1 MSNRRSDLS
10 IDTNKADDHIGLKS
24 NSPGM
29 TSTESVHINYGKRKH
44 DDLGDDE
51 DDMNSIKYTA
61 SPAIASVD
69 SSPNS
74 AVKNMNDL
82 DWQER
87 IDLVRKSTSTVK
99 QLAKPRAQRRASVG
113 GKWTPEE
120 DGSLRTIVET
130 YGAKNWKHI
139 AKLLGPTR
147 TDVQCLHRW
156 NKVLKPGL
164 HKGSWSPE
172 EDEIVRKMVAE
183 NVGDVKWSAIA
194 AKLPGRIGKQCRE
207 RWFNHLDPDIRRGE
221 WTGDEDRV
229 LYEAQR
235 HFGNRWCEISKI
247 LPGRTENAV
256 KNRWNSSTMRKWLKE
271 HDLQP
276 GNGQPMEN
284 MSSHEGLERAVNSF
298 NKSLQ
303 DAGVTGIDA
312 SGLLVVNID
321 ENDDAFQQDKKKK
334 VTKDKQKDARVKR
347 GRKPK
352 DAHAIDTSYQDDTY
366 GYGYGYT
373 QSVMNVPAH
382 LRPPGISIGQDDT
395 TNKIINLLGQ
405 IKSTPSPVAEGGR
418 VTRGRTRGR
427 LIDHSLH
434 GRTRAPYRS
443 RTNTGTHAD
452 QEGSPTSRAL
462 ERVRSIVANQDMES
476 LNGLDTDLEIAPM
489 FLLPYFRFLNERAQ
503 K

>member
-1 MSNRRSDLS
+1 MRRGEVGLS
-10 IDTNKADDHIGLKS
+10 IDTERAEQQRSLNLPS
-24 NSPGM
+24 GM
-29 TSTESVHINYGKRKH
+29 TSTESNISSV
-44 DDLGDDE
+44 LG
-51 DDMNSIKYTA
+51 T
-61 SPAIASVD
+61 SP
-69 SSPNS
+69 PS
-74 AVKNMNDL
+74 AVKTNMNDL

-87 IDLVRKSTSTVK
+87 IDLVRKSTTTVK
-99 QLAKPRAQRRASVG
+99 HLAKPRAQRRASVG
-113 GKWTPEE
+113 GKWTPDE
-120 DGSLRTIVET
+120 DNSLRGIVET
-130 YGAKNWKHI
+130 YGAKNWKQI

-164 HKGSWSPE
+164 HKGSWSPD

-183 NVGDVKWSAIA
+183 NIGDVKWSAIA

-271 HDLQP
+271 HDLSP

-312 SGLLVVNID
+312 SGLLVVNLD
-321 ENDDAFQQDKKKK
+321 ENDEAFSQDKRKRKPIDNRKDNKAKK
-334 VTKDKQKDARVKR
+334 
-347 GRKPK
+347 GRKSNSR
-352 DAHAIDTSYQDDTY
+352 AIDTSYQYDPY
-366 GYGYGYT
+366 GYGEGYT

-405 IKSTPSPVAEGGR
+405 IKSTPSPLAEGAC

-443 RTNTGTHAD
+443 RTNTGTHAE

-462 ERVRSIVANQDMES
+462 EKVRSIVASQDMEP
-476 LNGLDTDLEIAPM
+476 LNGTDTDLEIAPM
-489 FLLPYFRFLNERAQ
+489 YLLPYFRFLNETAQ